1 MVLFF
6 EKPLQKKLKQIFMKS
21 RRDAGFAI
29 SELVRSTLFAGI
41 NKVSK
46 YSFPSQTGNQMK
58 A

>member
-6 EKPLQKKLKQIFMKS
+6 EKALQKELKQFFIKS
-21 RRDAGFAI
+21 RRDTGFAI
-29 SELVRSTLFAGI
+29 SELVRSTFFAGI